1 MEHAA
6 SAPTPAPTSWLFF
19 LCWQKWHSALPSII
33 DGAIAFSEL
42 CRLKPKVVI
51 YQVTGNSLANNTAET
66 CIAKLKNLSNTA
78 SNQFKD
84 AKIYI
89 AKPLPRQFSG
99 PQQTTAYTQRVCTV
113 KEKLSSICAPS
124 NVHPLKHHDNLQS
137 VSPHYFTLDNI
148 HLNQRGVGRLVLDYK
163 LTVSADNYTP
173 RSTAPTSTT
182 SADENSNSISTAR
195 PQMDNKP
202 VTDVTQNATRTSLL
216 PPAPSAWSHPTRENQ
231 STEINNLSELVQDLK
246 KQMYHFNELMNNFKN
261 FVVNMETS

>member
-1 MEHAA
+1 MN
-6 SAPTPAPTSWLFF
+6 SKLDIFITCDKTKVL
-19 LCWQKWHSALPSII
+19 WQ
-33 DGAIAFSEL
+33 
-42 CRLKPKVVI
+42 
-51 YQVTGNSLANNTAET
+51 
-66 CIAKLKNLSNTA
+66 
-78 SNQFKD
+78 
-84 AKIYI
+84 
-89 AKPLPRQFSG
+89 SG
-99 PQQTTAYTQRVCTV
+99 PALLVMWYWACGIYSLCTFYV
-113 KEKLSSICAPS
+113 TDSPSNVMLSLWNLQSLHLLMGLIVLVMWCWACGTCSPCTFQSICAPS

-173 RSTAPTSTT
+173 CSTAPTSTT

-246 KQMYHFNELMNNFKN
+246 KQMYHFNELMNNF
-261 FVVNMETS
+261 